1 MKAWDDL
8 INNKDI
14 TICWTANSN
23 YYINHGCKI
32 ERFKEDGRF
41 EIKNTM
47 TNSDHYEDVPDYIY
61 TIFEMYGFEA
71 GAFSMCS
78 HVYGRRAEKT
88 KYLISRALFD
98 EKHEVAERLEETY
111 QKLINKCHQYDN
123 RLKNILPSL

>member
-1 MKAWDDL
+1 MKAWDEL
-8 INNKDI
+8 ENNKDI

-32 ERFKEDGRF
+32 ERFKDGRF

-61 TIFEMYGFEA
+61 IIFEKYGFNA

-78 HVYGRRAEKT
+78 HVYSRRAEKT
-88 KYLISRALFD
+88 KYLINRALFD
-98 EKHEVAERLEETY
+98 EKVDVAERLEDVY
-111 QKLINKCHQYDN
+111 KKLMNKSDEYEK